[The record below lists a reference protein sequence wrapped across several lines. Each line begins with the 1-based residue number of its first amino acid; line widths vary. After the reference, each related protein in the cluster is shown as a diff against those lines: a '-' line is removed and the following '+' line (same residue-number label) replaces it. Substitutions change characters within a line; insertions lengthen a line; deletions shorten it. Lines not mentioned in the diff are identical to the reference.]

1 MATSLLREFLLTF
14 FMPQKCYEEILVNFH
29 WHVPCLLY
37 VLKKAAGYWILL
49 DTLLAPLPQLLK
61 ILWRGRADGLSPPS
75 VLLQLY
81 AASCPVVY
89 AVANSFPLFA
99 WAERLFTLAQIAAVA
114 FLVLHHR
121 GKTATGTLLLL
132 SYVGLMFLLGSY
144 APAAVAS
151 GMQASSV
158 ASLIASK
165 VLQARSNYCNG
176 HTGQLSTLSVLLTWA
191 GSLGVV
197 FVALQETDGALA
209 TLSHVLSACLS
220 CVLLAQVLGGCRRS
234 TAAKKKSE

>member
-1 MATSLLREFLLTF
+1 MSILQPDQKFQIPIYLIFPPAAPPHLLVR
-14 FMPQKCYEEILVNFH
+14 
-29 WHVPCLLY
+29 CLS
-37 VLKKAAGYWILL
+37 A
-49 DTLLAPLPQLLK
+49 APLPQLLK

-158 ASLIASK
+158 ASLI